1 MDGAALHVWAVPADA
16 QAPRQAQENARL
28 GNSPELP
35 SAGECAYAQPARVG
49 QALRV
54 APPPE
59 EAQVR
64 EAVR

>member
-16 QAPRQAQENARL
+16 QAPRQEKTRL
-28 GNSPELP
+28 GNWPELP
-35 SAGECAYAQPARVG
+35 SAGECAYAQPARVA